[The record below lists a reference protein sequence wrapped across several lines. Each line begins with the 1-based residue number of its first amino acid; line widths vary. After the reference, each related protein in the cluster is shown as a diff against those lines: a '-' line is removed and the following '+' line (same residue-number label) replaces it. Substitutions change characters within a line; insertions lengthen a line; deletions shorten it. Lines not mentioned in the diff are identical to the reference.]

1 VTEDVRDRNLPG
13 GSLLSAYLD
22 RQLMMWSDRG
32 GASGHIGDRWAAHC
46 SSWLDQTLEQIW
58 TLGNDESMIVTD
70 ILRLDDIDAV
80 SREANQNQ
88 LENPDFLLFGRTES
102 GREMATITAVDA
114 KFAAD
119 RIKHSQVS
127 AQIVDNLLSIPASG
141 VTMSLVQEILDARG
155 YTSFSIVDGAFLCPD
170 STLTDFLL
178 TRRSRGKS
186 GAARIPGIVRI
197 APDPGTMF
205 SSVPASQLIGTLAR
219 QDRLPVTPRENLL
232 SLLYYFRVAS
242 ACVYLWQEQ
251 HQPLF
256 TIKPP
261 EPAEIGVVGAD
272 IAGRAT
278 SGKSAYRIMLDLVDE
293 AETVQR
299 ARQAIANVASLPLRM
314 VEIRALLQ
322 ANGYENEKQA
332 LRILRRDLELEF
344 RSQLFASVGEIQASD
359 PRPLP
364 EILDQMAA
372 MARDLREHMRD
383 YATHHVKRL
392 SIPSTSSPK
401 S

>member
-1 VTEDVRDRNLPG
+1 MTEDVRDRNLPG

-46 SSWLDQTLEQIW
+46 SMWLDQALDRRWSLDADQ
-58 TLGNDESMIVTD
+58 SMIVTD
-70 ILRLDDIDAV
+70 ILRLDEIDAV
-80 SREANQNQ
+80 SREANHHH
-88 LENPDFLLFGRTES
+88 LENPDFLLFGFTEDS
-102 GREMATITAVDA
+102 REKATITAVDA

-127 AQIVDNLLSIPASG
+127 AQIVENLISIPTTG
-141 VTMSLVQEILDARG
+141 VTRSLVQETLDKRG
-155 YTSFSIVDGAFLCPD
+155 YSDFTIVDGAFLCPD

-178 TRRSRGKS
+178 RRRSRGKTVTTET
-186 GAARIPGIVRI
+186 PGIVRI
-197 APDPGTMF
+197 APESATMF
-205 SSVPASQLIGTLAR
+205 SSVPAGQLIGTLAR
-219 QDRLPVTPRENLL
+219 QDMLPVTPRENLL

-256 TIKPP
+256 TVHPQEPP
-261 EPAEIGVVGAD
+261 EIGLVAAD
-272 IAGRAT
+272 VAGRAT
-278 SGKSAYRIMLDLVDE
+278 SGKSAYRVMLELVDE

-299 ARQAIANVASLPLRM
+299 ARQAITNVASLPLRM

-322 ANGYENEKQA
+322 ANGLENESQV
-332 LRILRRDLELEF
+332 LRTLRRDLELEF
-344 RSQLFASVGEIQASD
+344 RQRLFAQVGEIPAND

-364 EILDQMAA
+364 DILDQMAA
-372 MARDLREHMRD
+372 SSRELREHMRD
-383 YATHHVKRL
+383 FALNRVQTLNV
-392 SIPSTSSPK
+392 PSTAHPK
-401 S
+401 G

>member
-1 VTEDVRDRNLPG
+1 VTEDVRDSNLPG

-46 SSWLDQTLEQIW
+46 STWLDQVQDRRWSLDNER
-58 TLGNDESMIVTD
+58 SMVVTD
-70 ILRLDDIDAV
+70 ILRLDEIDAV
-80 SREANQNQ
+80 SREANHHQ
-88 LENPDFLLFGRTES
+88 LENPDFLLFGYVGER
-102 GREMATITAVDA
+102 RETGIITAVDA

-127 AQIVDNLLSIPASG
+127 AQIVDNLIAIPTAG
-141 VTMSLVQEILDARG
+141 VTRALVQKTLDDRG
-155 YTSFSIVDGAFLCPD
+155 YVEFNTVDGAFLCPD

-178 TRRSRGKS
+178 TRRSRGKT
-186 GAARIPGIVRI
+186 GANQPPGIVRI
-197 APDPGTMF
+197 SPEPETMF
-205 SSVPASQLIGTLAR
+205 ASVPASQLIGTLAR

-256 TIKPP
+256 TIKPQDP
-261 EPAEIGVVGAD
+261 PEIGLVAAD
-272 IAGRAT
+272 VARRTT
-278 SGKSAYRIMLDLVDE
+278 SGQSAYRIMLELVDE

-299 ARQAIANVASLPLRM
+299 ARQAITNVASLPLRM

-322 ANGYENEKQA
+322 AAGHENGSQA
-332 LRILRRDLELEF
+332 LRIVRRDLELEF
-344 RSQLFASVGEIQASD
+344 RQRLFARVGEIPAND

-364 EILDQMAA
+364 DILDQMATSS
-372 MARDLREHMRD
+372 RELREHMREFALD
-383 YATHHVKRL
+383 RVQNL
-392 SIPSTSSPK
+392 SIPSTSDPTG
-401 S
+401 